1 MPKEKIKTE
10 NPKSGKADAVGKS
23 TDEISEELH
32 KKSMQLQI
40 LQASMQV
47 IRERE
52 HALLL
57 KMEEMENT
65 KETINEMK
73 SVKNG
78 SGMLIPL
85 GSGNFVQGSM
95 SDMEKILVGV
105 GGGIAIKKS
114 PEDATRFLETRI
126 AEVKSA
132 LIELNNQMVQ
142 IENETR
148 ALQSGMIK

>member
-1 MPKEKIKTE
+1 MPNEKTKSE
-10 NPKSGKADAVGKS
+10 NPKNGKADAVGKS
-23 TDEISEELH
+23 PEEISEELH

-65 KETINEMK
+65 KETISEMK
-73 SVKNG
+73 SVKSG
-78 SGMLIPL
+78 SEIFMPI
-85 GSGNFVQGSM
+85 GSGNFVQGKM
-95 SDMEKILVGV
+95 SNMEKILVGV

-114 PEDATRFLETRI
+114 PEDATKFLETRI
-126 AEVKSA
+126 GEVKSA

-142 IENETR
+142 IENEMH
-148 ALQSGMIK
+148 ALQSRK